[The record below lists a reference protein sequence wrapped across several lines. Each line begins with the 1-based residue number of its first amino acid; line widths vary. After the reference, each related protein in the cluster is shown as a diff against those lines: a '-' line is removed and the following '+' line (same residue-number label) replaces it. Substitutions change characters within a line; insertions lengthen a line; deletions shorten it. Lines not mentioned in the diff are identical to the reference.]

1 MKKVFFLGLMALCF
15 LSAKAQYGIYSVQN
29 KSNFLHEGLTQLL
42 IDGLRAGTTTVTVEY
57 KDDDPDSRSMK
68 PEEEIDTAT
77 MLDVLAHYFE
87 EEGVA
92 DELVRSV
99 PTRVTISDTSIV
111 VDNKDL
117 EPMHTYRVLKV
128 TKDRKKNGW
137 VFHCADGVKI
147 KMEQVQTYQGPFEVP
162 VSQIPETQKVYRI
175 SLPDGM
181 DLQIKLTE

>member
-1 MKKVFFLGLMALCF
+1 
-15 LSAKAQYGIYSVQN
+15 
-29 KSNFLHEGLTQLL
+29 
-42 IDGLRAGTTTVTVEY
+42 
-57 KDDDPDSRSMK
+57 
-68 PEEEIDTAT
+68 
-77 MLDVLAHYFE
+77 
-87 EEGVA
+87 
-92 DELVRSV
+92 
-99 PTRVTISDTSIV
+99 
-111 VDNKDL
+111 
-117 EPMHTYRVLKV
+117 MHTYRVLKV

>member
-99 PTRVTISDTSIV
+99 PTRVTISDTSIAI
-111 VDNKDL
+111 DNRDL
-117 EPMHTYRVLKV
+117 EPMRSYRVLKV
-128 TKDRKKNGW
+128 TPDRKKSGW
-137 VFHCADGVKI
+137 TFHCENGVRI
-147 KMEQVQTYQGPFEVP
+147 RMEQVQTYQGPFEVP
-162 VSQIPETQKVYRI
+162 VSRIPETQKVYRI